1 MFDRIARSWEYTKIS
16 YGIIWDFKSLLV
28 FPIISGFALLLV
40 MASFLLPLFGMGVLS
55 QWQAAGRQGVAQD
68 PVFWIVTFLFYFCN
82 YFVIVFFNSALIS
95 CAMSVMR
102 GEVPTVAGGLARAA
116 KRLPQILAWSLVS
129 AAVGVV
135 LKVIERQE
143 KIGAIVSAIL
153 GTGWA
158 ILTYFAVPVL
168 VMEGVGPIEAIKRSF
183 ATMKATWG
191 ESLMGHF
198 SMGFLNFLLFLPIL
212 AVIILLGMLSAQS
225 PTGLIAVGVLA
236 ALLIGIYAA
245 VTSAADTIFR
255 ALLYSYASG
264 RVMPANIDPDVFA
277 HAFGPRGE

>member
-40 MASFLLPLFGMGVLS
+40 MASFLMPLLGMGVLS

-102 GEVPTVAGGLARAA
+102 GEVPTVAGGLSMAA

-168 VMEGVGPIEAIKRSF
+168 VMEGVGPVEAIKRSF

-198 SMGFLNFLLFLPIL
+198 SMGFLNVLLFLPIL
-212 AVIILLGMLSAQS
+212 AVIILLGILCAQS